1 MKNILVIF
9 IFWMGC
15 MLAVQAQQHPCV
27 YVSPSDK
34 VTVRQKVKN
43 EPWAGEAFAAIRS
56 KVENMWIVIRPIP
69 SGSFP
74 VWPCIGKRESVIPNV
89 I

>member
-34 VTVRQKVKN
+34 V
-43 EPWAGEAFAAIRS
+43 RS
-56 KVENMWIVIRPIP
+56 
-69 SGSFP
+69 
-74 VWPCIGKRESVIPNV
+74 GKK
-89 I
+89 